1 MADTDREPIPAW
13 YSLAKL
19 RNARRRAQAD
29 AGHVSQPCRAPGS
42 DRRIAEAAPAVGPTE
57 APGGLGLTARGEAAV
72 ALIRFEHLFRG
83 LAPED
88 RRWFA
93 DELGGLAEEARL
105 AR

>member
-1 MADTDREPIPAW
+1 MADAKREPIPAW

-29 AGHVSQPCRAPGS
+29 GTHVIPPCRSASELRRVAETAPTVA
-42 DRRIAEAAPAVGPTE
+42 RPE
-57 APGGLGLTARGEAAV
+57 APGGFGLTARGEAAV
-72 ALIRFEHLFRG
+72 ALIRFERLFRG
-83 LAPED
+83 LTPED

-93 DELGGLAEEARL
+93 GELAELTEEARL